1 MRTPLLTLAAS
12 LVLCG
17 AAQAA
22 TLDVPGDYSTIQE
35 AIDASSDGDVIQIAA
50 GQHAANLLDT
60 LGKQIHLIGA
70 GEDTVLNSNGGRVL
84 YIHTSEGPET
94 RFESMT
100 ITGMDDDDSAVR
112 LSSVAVTFTDCIF
125 RDNTSQPYNG
135 GGYDT
140 PGNGAA
146 VYGVNTS
153 ARFERCTFEN
163 NSAVGDYYVGS
174 QGGAVKMKDS
184 SPMFIECTFRGN
196 SCEHLGGIGGAG
208 RGGALYLHNGDDFL
222 LQDCLFEGNEIE
234 SDEDGGLGAAV
245 YIGST
250 SGTVTSCSF
259 LDNQAMSGSWSSS
272 RGGAI
277 YTSHST
283 ILIEFSDFSGNVSG
297 SGAAMY
303 VNYLAPTVADSSFC
317 NHGEDVIEGKWID
330 AGGNTFTE
338 ECEPDC
344 DGDINGDGH
353 VGVDDLLAVIAS
365 WGDPYNVDDL
375 LLVIG
380 GWGPC
385 P

>member
-1 MRTPLLTLAAS
+1 MRTPLLAIAAS
-12 LVLCG
+12 LMLCG
-17 AAQAA
+17 VAQAE
-22 TLDVPGDYSTIQE
+22 TINVPADYPTIQG
-35 AIDASSDGDVIQIAA
+35 AINASSDGDVIQIAA
-50 GQHAANLLDT
+50 GQHVADMVDT
-60 LGKQIHLIGA
+60 LGKQLHLIGV
-70 GEDTVLNSNGGRVL
+70 GEETVLNSNGGRVL

-112 LSSVAVTFTDCIF
+112 LSGVAVTFTDCIF

-140 PGNGAA
+140 PGNGGA
-146 VYGVNTS
+146 VYGVYS
-153 ARFERCTFEN
+153 APRFERCTFEN
-163 NSAVGDYYVGS
+163 NSAVGDYYFGS
-174 QGGAVKMKDS
+174 HGGAVKMKDS

-196 SCEHLGGIGGAG
+196 SCEHLGGMGGAG
-208 RGGALYLHNGDDFL
+208 RGGALYLNNGDDFL
-222 LQDCLFEGNEIE
+222 LQDCLFEGNELE

-283 ILIEFSDFSGNVSG
+283 ILIESSDFSGNVSG

-303 VNYLAPTVADSSFC
+303 INSLAPTVADSSFC
-317 NHGEDVIEGKWID
+317 NHGEDVIECEWID
-330 AGGNTFTE
+330 AGGNTFSE
-338 ECEPDC
+338 ECAPDC
-344 DGDINGDGH
+344 PGNINGDGT
-353 VGVDDLLAVIAS
+353 VNVDDLLAVIGG

-375 LLVIG
+375 LLIIG
-380 GWGPC
+380 AWGPC
-385 P
+385 S